1 MTADGRTLRADA
13 RAAPRRGGGT
23 WQAHWE
29 TWRPYT
35 TWHPALLGL
44 AGALVAGGSSPGPLA
59 VAVLAPVLGWL
70 AGHYLG
76 DYFDRDLDAIA
87 KPHRPIPSGRLTPRA
102 ALTCGIACVAGSLV
116 LTTVVNWRT
125 LPVFAC
131 AVAGIITYS
140 RLFKQRGLAGNL
152 NRGVLSALA
161 MVVGAM
167 AVAPWP
173 PWALLPAALGF
184 ALHDTASNL
193 IGTVR
198 DVDGDRAGGYRSVPV
213 RHGTATAVR
222 TAAVLWLAAMV
233 AVGVGAVVADRPA
246 AQFGG
251 LALAV
256 LVGGCAFVVVR
267 PGTVTPR
274 RALRSHEVLVAERL
288 LLAGAVVAGAAG
300 PLVAGA
306 VVLPALVSS
315 LVMQARMR
323 ARHEFPADA
332 GDGEDTP

>member
-1 MTADGRTLRADA
+1 M
-13 RAAPRRGGGT
+13 
-23 WQAHWE
+23 
-29 TWRPYT
+29 
-35 TWHPALLGL
+35 
-44 AGALVAGGSSPGPLA
+44 
-59 VAVLAPVLGWL
+59 
-70 AGHYLG
+70 
-76 DYFDRDLDAIA
+76 
-87 KPHRPIPSGRLTPRA
+87 
-102 ALTCGIACVAGSLV
+102 
-116 LTTVVNWRT
+116 
-125 LPVFAC
+125 
-131 AVAGIITYS
+131 
-140 RLFKQRGLAGNL
+140 
-152 NRGVLSALA
+152 
-161 MVVGAM
+161 
-167 AVAPWP
+167 
-173 PWALLPAALGF
+173 LPAALGF

-222 TAAVLWLAAMV
+222 TAAVLWLSAMV

-256 LVGGCAFVVVR
+256 LVGGCAFAVVR

-274 RALRSHEVLVAERL
+274 RALRSHEVLVAERM

-323 ARHEFPADA
+323 ARHEFPANA